1 MKLRRLIVSLI
12 LIVIIFL
19 GALVGIKKYIF
30 PLKYND
36 LVVKYAEEYDL
47 DPYFVLSVIKAESN
61 FKPDAKSHRD
71 AMGLMQIVESTGEDI
86 ANNIGIENFDVN
98 MLYDVEYNIMM
109 GCWYLNDLNKEFNN
123 DITLVLAAYNA
134 GRGHVNQWLQNE
146 QYSSDGETLTY
157 IPFEETKK
165 YVDKIEI
172 YYKVYKLL
180 YEKEI

>member
-1 MKLRRLIVSLI
+1 MRLRRLVVSLT

-19 GALVGIKKYIF
+19 GAIVGIKKYIF

-61 FKPDAKSHRD
+61 FDPHAKSHRD
-71 AMGLMQIVESTGEDI
+71 ALGLMQIVEETGEDI
-86 ANNIGIENFDVN
+86 AKNMGIEEFDVN
-98 MLYDVEYNIMM
+98 MLYDEEYNIMM
-109 GCWYLNDLNKEFNN
+109 GCWYLNDLNEEFNN
-123 DITLVLAAYNA
+123 DMTLVLSAYNA
-134 GRGHVNQWLQNE
+134 GRGHVNEWLQNDK
-146 QYSSDGETLTY
+146 YSSDGETLNY